1 MKKVIP
7 ILDSC
12 TIIDSEHGD
21 ILVDRFKHY
30 LEVHKNLVFP
40 HRHSFY
46 HFVVFTSGGGSHSI
60 DFNKYEVEPWQ
71 IYFMSPGQIHTWN
84 FDSDVDGYIVNFE
97 ADFFQS
103 FLLKPDYLEGFSF
116 FAGADHA
123 NVQNL
128 PPAVRTDVET
138 VCKQLYAQVNE
149 AENKNIDFQRVLL
162 LSLLML
168 VEQQA
173 TTKQSQQFQTH
184 NMVVLRN
191 FQKLVEA
198 HYLHKRM
205 PKDYAEM
212 LFITPNHLNA
222 ICKELIGAQAGE
234 VIRERILLEAK
245 RLLVSG
251 EVNISQIANELNF
264 NDNSYFTKFFKKY
277 TGLTPEQ
284 FKKEYTGS

>member
-1 MKKVIP
+1 MRDVIP

-12 TIIDSEHGD
+12 TLTDGNHGD
-21 ILVDRFKHY
+21 ILVDHLKHY
-30 LEVHKNLVFP
+30 LAVHQNLIFP
-40 HRHSFY
+40 HRHTFY
-46 HFVVFTSGGGSHSI
+46 HFVIFTAGSGTHSI
-60 DFNKYEVEPWQ
+60 DFNKYKVTPWQ
-71 IYFMSPGQIHTWN
+71 IYFMSPGQVHTWN
-84 FDSDVDGYIVNFE
+84 FDNKVDGYIFNFE
-97 ADFFQS
+97 KDFFQS

-116 FAGADHA
+116 FAGADQG
-123 NVQNL
+123 NVKDL
-128 PPAVRTDVET
+128 PPGIRNDVE
-138 VCKQLYAQVNE
+138 VLCNQLYTQVNINS
-149 AENKNIDFQRVLL
+149 NKNTDFQRVLL
-162 LSLLML
+162 LSLLHL
-168 VEQQA
+168 VEQQTA
-173 TTKQSQQFQTH
+173 VTQLQQFQTH

-191 FQKLVEA
+191 FQKLVEEN
-198 HYLHKRM
+198 YLLKRM

-277 TGLTPEQ
+277 SGLTPEQ
-284 FKKEYTGS
+284 FKRDYTK

>member
-1 MKKVIP
+1 MKEVIP

-12 TIIDSEHGD
+12 TLTDHDHSD
-21 ILVDRFKHY
+21 ILVDHLKHY
-30 LEVHKNLVFP
+30 LDAHQNLVFP

-46 HFVVFTSGGGSHSI
+46 HFVIFTAGSGSHSI
-60 DFNKYEVEPWQ
+60 DFNKYEVAPWH
-71 IYFMSPGQIHTWN
+71 IYFMSPGQIHTWD
-84 FDSDVDGYIVNFE
+84 FDDNVDGYIVNFE
-97 ADFFQS
+97 KDFFQS
-103 FLLKPDYLEGFSF
+103 FLLKPDYLDGFSF
-116 FAGADHA
+116 FAGSG
-123 NVQNL
+123 NVNVKIL
-128 PPAVRTDVET
+128 PAAIRTDVEV
-138 VCKQLYAQVNE
+138 VCKQLYQQVNLTP
-149 AENKNIDFQRVLL
+149 NKNFDFQRVLL
-162 LSLLML
+162 LSLLLL
-168 VEQQA
+168 VEQQ
-173 TTKQSQQFQTH
+173 TPVTQLQQFQTH

-191 FQKLVEA
+191 FQKLVEEN
-198 HYLHKRM
+198 YLFKKM

-277 TGLTPEQ
+277 SGSTPEQ
-284 FKKEYTGS
+284 FKKDYAS